1 MQRTFITERPEE
13 LSPNQVVIDLPRYEI
28 ALARAFIRRDIQR
41 IGKFEDDNAPL
52 MNPPTTLNNIKL
64 FVDELALLDKDLDP
78 TTRIPFSNYTG
89 LQFAKVKDAV
99 AWARKF
105 VQRYFPATEERLLK
119 RALLT
124 IPLDRTEIVWI
135 GGDRYLGF
143 VQAVA
148 TAPSSDELVT
158 ANAPAAPA
166 ASSVPQLTR
175 EEASRKRAEIAARQL
190 AKKNG
195 IKVPEAP
202 TASTEQ

>member
-1 MQRTFITERPEE
+1 MQRTFITDRPEE
-13 LSPNQVVIDLPRYEI
+13 LSPNQVVVDLPRYEI
-28 ALARAFIRRDIQR
+28 PLARAFVRRDIQR
-41 IGKFEDDNAPL
+41 SGKFEDDNASL

-135 GGDRYLGF
+135 GGDGYLGF

-148 TAPSSDELVT
+148 TAPSSDELVM
-158 ANAPAAPA
+158 ANAPA

-195 IKVPEAP
+195 IKVPEAL